1 MSLKPFD
8 PSREPDPKSALFN
21 FQREPDEAPSVTSY
35 RELQTIRRSEGLSG
49 DALREF
55 WADHWNRDQLDLDS
69 IFPQIA
75 HAAWRLTRG
84 LQLAKG
90 KLAADGYLGEMD
102 QSEWSTPTNGSNGT
116 PGTSGRPD
124 LEALLVQRE
133 LSILPPPPP
142 DEWLNGDKDASFYDA
157 AADLPLCLHNETMM
171 AVARRVGLTHTRIGE
186 IGAAP
191 LLDINICRQAWPK
204 PREIIA
210 YEAVMVDEAV
220 ESLLTH
226 GHFGARRDLM
236 QRLGLVE
243 LEVASL
249 MLLARRA
256 MRGMRAGVD
265 SDGDKATMVARLE
278 DLAARCRLTLDLR
291 AELMVY
297 KTLATVQGITKT
309 QGTEDDVDGMVD
321 VVGEVIAEDEDET
334 EEA

>member
-8 PSREPDPKSALFN
+8 PAREPDPKSALFN

-35 RELQTIRRSEGLSG
+35 RELQTIKRSEGLSG

-75 HAAWRLTRG
+75 HAAWRLTRA

-90 KLAADGYLGEMD
+90 KLAADGFLGEME
-102 QSEWSTPTNGSNGT
+102 QSEWSVPTNGVNPNQAA
-116 PGTSGRPD
+116 PGNN

-142 DEWLNGDKDASFYDA
+142 EEWLNGDKDASFYDP
-157 AADLPLCLHNETMM
+157 AADAPLCLHNETMM
-171 AVARRVGLTHTRIGE
+171 AVARRVGLAHTK
-186 IGAAP
+186 IGAIGAGP

-204 PREIIA
+204 PREIMA

-243 LEVASL
+243 MEVASL

-256 MRGMRAGVD
+256 MRGMRSGTD

-278 DLAARCRLTLDLR
+278 DLAARCRQTLDLR

-321 VVGEVIAEDEDET
+321 VVGEVIAEDEDDEPA
-334 EEA
+334 E